1 MRRRGILLVVFAAAG
16 CGSLKDG
23 FSTHPA
29 AAAGAGDQELTVER
43 LAELA
48 ARVKGMPLQ
57 NDNLTRLADVWID
70 YALFGQALAA
80 GQRFDDTVTLT
91 QTMWPAVSQ
100 LRWDHFHDR
109 LVSGRGPLTATQ
121 GDSVYPAGP
130 VRLFHDSLIAVPPSA
145 APTVAQQEETQAKN
159 LLAQPQAGGRFAAL
173 ARRHSE

>member
-1 MRRRGILLVVFAAAG
+1 MRRCAILLVAFAGAG
-16 CGSLKDG
+16 CGSLKDA

-29 AAAGAGDQELTVER
+29 AAARAGDQELTVER

-109 LVSGRGPLTATQ
+109 RSEERRVGEEGRSRG
-121 GDSVYPAGP
+121 
-130 VRLFHDSLIAVPPSA
+130 
-145 APTVAQQEETQAKN
+145 APY
-159 LLAQPQAGGRFAAL
+159 
-173 ARRHSE
+173 H